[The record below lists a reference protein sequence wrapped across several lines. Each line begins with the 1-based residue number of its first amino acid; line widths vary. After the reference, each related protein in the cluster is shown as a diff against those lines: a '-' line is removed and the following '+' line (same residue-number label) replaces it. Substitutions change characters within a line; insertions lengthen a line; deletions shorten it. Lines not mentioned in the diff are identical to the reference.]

1 MTETT
6 TARPTPTPS
15 APRRRV
21 RVPLL
26 AAGVVLV
33 LFAGLLVLWGFS
45 QVADR
50 NEVLML
56 NQPVAAGAPIP
67 ASALSTT
74 FVAVDDGTARF
85 YPVGTDLSD
94 VVAATDL
101 AAGDVLTPSMI
112 AATPNIPD
120 GWNEIGAVIRAG
132 RYPSTSN
139 LGDDLFAV
147 PTEGPDEITVTVVD
161 FNIADDDSAEVV
173 LAVPA
178 GDAARVAQWA
188 ASDDLVLV
196 RVP

>member
-6 TARPTPTPS
+6 TARPTSTSP

-26 AAGVVLV
+26 AAGVALV

-56 NQPVAAGAPIP
+56 NQPIAAGAPIP
-67 ASALSTT
+67 DSALSTT
-74 FVAVDDGTARF
+74 FVAVDDGTAGF
-85 YPVGTDLSD
+85 YPVGTDLSG

-101 AAGDVLTPSMI
+101 ATGDVLTASMI
-112 AATPNIPD
+112 AATPTIPD

-139 LGDDLFAV
+139 LGDDLLAV
-147 PTEGPDEITVTVVD
+147 PVDGPEEITVTIVE
-161 FNIADDDSAEVV
+161 FNIAADSSAEVV

-188 ASDDLVLV
+188 ATDDLVLV